1 MEQLTLSA
9 QGAAIHSRVARR
21 LCLTVFIGLSAAT
34 STAALCVPMQGHEN
48 ALNSNTLNPLSLSQ
62 APHSGHGVT
71 SSSVKV
77 EQVKVEPLNWWVGM
91 ENPQLE
97 LMITGEGVAH
107 STLRL
112 ENALGAKL
120 LEIIPGDSP
129 NYLFVKLDLST
140 ASTGILTLVLS
151 RPASTINPATDLTIP
166 YELKARAPGS
176 KERQGY
182 GNRDVM
188 YLITPDRFANGDKA
202 NDNLPGFDDK
212 PSNPVYSEPG
222 NSRDNAR
229 HGGDLAGIEH
239 RLDYLN
245 DLGVTQLWLNPLLE
259 NRQPAYSYHGYA
271 ITDFYQ
277 IDARFGS
284 NAQYQALVRK
294 AADRGLGVI
303 MDVVLNHMGSGHPWM
318 QDLPFN
324 DWVNPRSMHTSHRR
338 TAVQDPYAAPK
349 DAAAFTDGWFVDSM
363 PDLNQ
368 RNPHLATYLIQ
379 NNLWWIEYA
388 GLSGLRIDTWS
399 YSDKH
404 FLKAFSEAIMAEY
417 PHFNMVGEEW
427 SGNPAVVSYWQRAKQ
442 NPDGYQT
449 SLPGLMDFPLYEV
462 LLQAVNEEER
472 WGTGLIRLYEA
483 LANDMLYPHAQNLV
497 LFEGNHDT
505 NRLYSLLGRD
515 MNKFKLALAYVL
527 LSNRVP
533 QIFYG
538 TEFAMQSP
546 VEGRN
551 DGAVRA
557 DMPGFGK
564 AGFSKSDID
573 AMAGDSKT
581 AFEFI
586 RALLHF
592 RKTSDA
598 VHRGKLVHFVP
609 QSGLYVQLRQAPDD
623 NPDAKNLMVIFNKN
637 KDSVSLDMGH
647 FTDFLPL
654 NTDVKSVLD
663 NRHFSLPATLT
674 VSSPVTLLEF

>member
-1 MEQLTLSA
+1 MGQLTLSA
-9 QGAAIHSRVARR
+9 QCAAIHNRVARR
-21 LCLTVFIGLSAAT
+21 LCLTVFFGLSAAT
-34 STAALCVPMQGHEN
+34 STATLCAPMQGHES
-48 ALNSNTLNPLSLSQ
+48 ALKSNTLNPISLSQ
-62 APHSGHGVT
+62 VQHPGHTVT
-71 SSSVKV
+71 AKS
-77 EQVKVEPLNWWVGM
+77 VKVEPLNWWIGM
-91 ENPQLE
+91 QNPRLE
-97 LMITGEGVAH
+97 LMLTGKNIARGQ
-107 STLRL
+107 LRL

-120 LEIIPGDSP
+120 LETIPGDSP
-129 NYLFVKLDLST
+129 NYLFATLDLSSARSGT
-140 ASTGILTLVLS
+140 LTLVLGLPKS
-151 RPASTINPATDLTIP
+151 AQNPTTELTLP
-166 YELKARAPGS
+166 YELKERAPGS
-176 KERQGY
+176 SERQGY
-182 GNRDVM
+182 SNRDVM
-188 YLITPDRFANGDKA
+188 YLITPDRFANGDTA
-202 NDNLPGFDDK
+202 NDDLPGFDDE
-212 PSNPVYSEPG
+212 PNNPVYSEPG
-222 NSRDNAR
+222 NSHDNAR

-245 DLGVTQLWLNPLLE
+245 DLGVTQLWINPLLE

-284 NAQYQALVRK
+284 NSQYQALVSK
-294 AADRGLGVI
+294 AANKGLGVI

-324 DWVNPRSMHTSHRR
+324 DWVNPKGQHTSHRR

-349 DAAAFTDGWFVDSM
+349 DAAAFADGWFVDSM

-368 RNPHLATYLIQ
+368 RNPHLATYLTQ

-399 YSDKH
+399 YSDKA
-404 FLKAFSEAIMAEY
+404 FLKTFSEAIMAEY

-427 SGNPAVVSYWQRAKQ
+427 SGNPAVVSYWQSGKQ

-449 SLPGLMDFPLYEV
+449 SLPGLMDFPLYDV

-472 WGTGLIRLYEA
+472 WGTGFIRLYEA
-483 LANDMLYPHAQNLV
+483 LANDLLYPNAQKLV

-527 LSNRVP
+527 LSNRIP

-538 TEFAMQSP
+538 TEFAMESP

-564 AGFSKSDID
+564 VAFGQSDID
-573 AMAGDSKT
+573 AMAADSKE

-586 RALLHF
+586 RTLLHF

-609 QSGLYVQLRQAPDD
+609 QFEQQPGVYAQLRLAPVD
-623 NPDAKNLMVIFNKN
+623 NPAAKNLMIIFNKN
-637 KDSVSLDMGH
+637 TDPVILDMGR

-654 NTDVKSVLD
+654 NTNVKSVLD
-663 NRHFSLPATLT
+663 NRRFSLPGTLNL
-674 VSSPVTLLEF
+674 SSPVTLLEF